1 MTRLALRQKGGQVKG
16 SKFLYFYS
24 HAHQFGGLENEI
36 YVTWELVDQCL
47 SPKFSLFVPAHER
60 GISLSKSSYMT
71 HTQERLTASSILQ
84 QLPAVVN

>member
-60 GISLSKSSYMT
+60 GISLSKSPYMT